1 MFECPRCGETGNWIE
16 LSPVAGKPY
25 YLYDEGPPDV
35 YGYDPRELCHG
46 CYTQL
51 TDNIVLGSDIS
62 FSFYYSAASYT
73 SRSVLEAHEEDNVL
87 VSYRTQENG
96 RIGTESSHFVDCGGD
111 PQAFG
116 TFQEPEYPSS
126 HSEYLDYV
134 EEQTVGRNDRWALRD
149 YPCADAILDKFE
161 MSVDEF
167 QAKTRDA
174 HRELLDEAAVRGIK
188 AQPVSILQGQTIE
201 EYIDHAIELREHGV
215 LTDLVAIGGI
225 AIFGPE
231 RQQELILAIREFLP
245 ERHRIHGLGVN
256 LATLEQPGVI
266 NALASADSGNWFNR
280 DAYANRSAEWG
291 WETKNRVNFDTVT
304 YQYLDHRRRKN
315 ELLADHFW
323 EGELTPEQETR
334 NIDTAGSVE
343 QSQQQLTMLQTP
355 NGEQSQA
362 AKAET
367 EAEGTQSDESINRS
381 YMDLLESSTRET
393 LRQYERKVD
402 TDQPQQKN
410 RPQPTQA
417 NLESYS

>member
-1 MFECPRCGETGNWIE
+1 MFECPRCGETGNWVE
-16 LSPVAGKPY
+16 LSPIAGKQY
-25 YLYDEGPPDV
+25 YRFDDGPPDV

-116 TFQEPEYPSS
+116 TFNNAEYPTS
-126 HSEYLDYV
+126 HSEYLDYI
-134 EEQTVGRNDRWALRD
+134 EEQTAGRQDRWALRD
-149 YPCADAILDKFE
+149 YPCADSILGKFDTTVE
-161 MSVDEF
+161 NF

-201 EYIDHAIELREHGV
+201 EYIEHAIDLREHGV
-215 LTDLVAIGGI
+215 LTDMVAIGGI

-245 ERHRIHGLGVN
+245 ERHRLHGLGVN
-256 LATLEQPGVI
+256 LATLEQPGVLD
-266 NALASADSGNWFNR
+266 ALASADTGNWFNR
-280 DAYANRSAEWG
+280 DAHANRSAEWG

-315 ELLADHFW
+315 EILAEHYW
-323 EGELTPEQETR
+323 EGSIEPEENTR
-334 NIDTAGSVE
+334 AAVASESVG
-343 QSQQQLTMLQTP
+343 QSQQQLSMVQTP
-355 NGEQSQA
+355 GKSEDQEPQTVTDTSTEDG
-362 AKAET
+362 KAT
-367 EAEGTQSDESINRS
+367 IDRS
-381 YMDLLESSTRET
+381 YMDFLEPSTKET
-393 LRQYERKVD
+393 LRQFQESFNAR
-402 TDQPQQKN
+402 QPQQKN

-417 NLESYS
+417 ELGSYG